1 MKRALITLFQLFTLD
16 RWVNVYKDISTVK
29 ISFTVIINVNYIIR
43 QESRIFDNYN
53 IQDILQEIFS
63 STIQNYHV
71 VDIVHKSL

>member
-53 IQDILQEIFS
+53 IQDILQEIF
-63 STIQNYHV
+63 T
-71 VDIVHKSL
+71 